1 MIKFQSQLIDKCKYV
16 VVPPR
21 GDYNPSITPDST
33 HPFAP
38 CSSPSQP
45 PLFLPEVVTYFWLQ
59 GGDILVVIDKHHIEH
74 QTSANEAVVAAN
86 DGPKAAGRDFE
97 PEGR

>member
-59 GGDILVVIDKHHIEH
+59 GGDILVVIDKKEVPR
-74 QTSANEAVVAAN
+74 EDN
-86 DGPKAAGRDFE
+86 DYKN
-97 PEGR
+97 